1 MAEDTVAAL
10 SRLVSLVRL
19 IDNQPGITVSE
30 LSQHFG
36 RSKARIRSD
45 IRLLDRA
52 GVDDLLPGC
61 TFEIDYDLFLEHDA
75 VSLRSPLSIN
85 APLPITRQE
94 FASVV
99 TALQAMAPTLDE
111 DDLQLLPQTLS
122 ALMTALDAADA
133 ADLGTGSGIT
143 TPTMSQSTRQ
153 MILLIQKAMVEGRSI
168 SFSYVNRSGVESH
181 RVVTPEALVQE
192 RDGWIVRGL
201 CHRAMGERS
210 FRLDRTSGLTLADDA
225 NFARRGASPTTR
237 PLESEGETV
246 TVTLSSEAAWALKES
261 PARTV
266 KTSRDGS
273 IIATFQS
280 WDPVWMRTEIL
291 TLAPYVLDV
300 SPRVYLEEASAFARR
315 ALESQESGKESPW
328 TKRN

>member
-10 SRLVSLVRL
+10 SRLISLVRL
-19 IDNQPGITVSE
+19 IDNQPGITVGE

-61 TFEIDYDLFLEHDA
+61 TFEIDYDLFLEQDA
-75 VSLRSPLSIN
+75 VSLRSPLNID

-122 ALMTALDAADA
+122 ALITALDATDA
-133 ADLGTGSGIT
+133 AELGTGSGLTI
-143 TPTMSQSTRQ
+143 PTMSQSTRQ

-168 SFSYVNRSGVESH
+168 TFSYLNRAGVESH

-192 RDGWIVRGL
+192 RDGWIVRGM

-210 FRLDRTSGLTLADDA
+210 FRLDRASGLSLADSA
-225 NFARRGASPTTR
+225 TFARRTTSPTSNR
-237 PLESEGETV
+237 LEEVGETV

-266 KTSRDGS
+266 KTARDGT
-273 IIATFQS
+273 IVAVFQS
-280 WDPVWMRTEIL
+280 WDPVWMRTELL

-300 SPRVYLEEASAFARR
+300 LPRVYLEEASDFARR
-315 ALESQESGKESPW
+315 ALASQERGPHGRSE
-328 TKRN
+328 T